1 VTGDATPPAG
11 VRALD
16 DALVAD
22 LLPIRDPRSHKGSH
36 GRLLVVAGSLEYAG
50 AALLVARSAGRAGA
64 GLIRL
69 AVAASLQPLFA
80 GRVAE
85 AVTLG
90 LPETAVAGEI
100 DANLALPLL
109 AASAHEALI
118 LGPGLRSGEN
128 TARLTRALLA
138 DEEGPALVDA
148 EALNAL
154 SGAEGWATQVRAR
167 CVLTPHV
174 GEFLRLVPHAAGR
187 DLVGDDE
194 ARAATAAEASRAWG
208 QVVVLKGARTVI
220 ASPDG
225 EIAQAPFENPA
236 LASAG
241 TGDVL
246 AGAVGSLLAQGLA
259 PYAAACVGVY
269 LHGLAGEA
277 VRERLGDSGLLASD
291 LPDEIA
297 RARHRLE
304 RVRERKAGGRRLGF
318 AIDRHER
325 GRP

>member
-1 VTGDATPPAG
+1 VTGDPAPPAR
-11 VRALD
+11 VQALD
-16 DALVAD
+16 DELVAG
-22 LLPIRDPRSHKGSH
+22 LLPVRAPRSHKGSH

-64 GLIRL
+64 GLVRL

-100 DANLALPLL
+100 DADLALPLL
-109 AASAHEALI
+109 AASAHEALV
-118 LGPGLRSGEN
+118 LGPGLRSGEA
-128 TARLTRALLA
+128 TARLTRSLLGA
-138 DEEGPALVDA
+138 EQGPALVDA

-154 SGAEGWATQVRAR
+154 SGAAGWATQVRAP

-174 GEFLRLVPHAAGR
+174 GEFLRLLPEAASR

-194 ARAATAAEASRAWG
+194 ARAATAADASRAWG

-246 AGAVGSLLAQGLA
+246 AGAVGSLLAQGLT

-277 VRERLGDSGLLASD
+277 VRERFGDSGLLASD

-304 RVRERKAGGRRLGF
+304 RLRERKAGGWRLGF

-325 GRP
+325 GRA